1 MNKLKSL
8 QKKVI
13 VGGEN
18 LLEKAEAQ
26 QKLLEE
32 SQKELEERQ
41 HQEARLKKAIE
52 EKEVSS
58 ESEPSGVLSC
68 ETILDLR
75 LLPSSETGVN
85 LEIRS

>member
-1 MNKLKSL
+1 VNKLKSL

-41 HQEARLKKAIE
+41 HQEAQLKKAIE
-52 EKEVSS
+52 EKEVR
-58 ESEPSGVLSC
+58 EF
-68 ETILDLR
+68 
-75 LLPSSETGVN
+75 
-85 LEIRS
+85 